1 MTKKDFLNKITLELK
16 ELPPNVVSDI
26 LFDYQDYFES
36 KKGILSEEEA
46 ILALGPIEDLIT
58 HYKEEYSHLIKTKKL
73 SFTQEIPIISES
85 FININET
92 TSFSSESEVKS
103 FSKEDSNDYF
113 SVDDTT
119 TIDSNIKNDFENI
132 ETIKKSNKKKKTK
145 KDSPSKKKVSKKSFF
160 GYLLS
165 IPLLAITIPIGSC
178 LGLSAGALYI
188 SFILIAFAIGI
199 FIFGMSLIPFAL
211 SIAGVCILF
220 VKSFS
225 TIIFTSVPSFLTEF
239 PSSIILLFSTSF
251 LFLGLGLFFLG
262 IAYVKSF
269 KKTIVSITKR
279 ALNFIFKRGDLNE
292 AY

>member
-1 MTKKDFLNKITLELK
+1 MTKKDFLNKIILELK
-16 ELPPNVVSDI
+16 DLPPNVVSDI

-36 KKGILSEEEA
+36 KKEILSEEEA
-46 ILALGPIEDLIT
+46 IFALGSIENLIT
-58 HYKEEYSHLIKTKKL
+58 HYKEEYSHLLKTKKL
-73 SFTQEIPIISES
+73 SFTQEIPTISES

-92 TSFSSESEVKS
+92 PSKSEIETV
-103 FSKEDSNDYF
+103 SKEDIHDYF
-113 SVDDTT
+113 SVEDTT
-119 TIDSNIKNDFENI
+119 TIDFNMKNDSEDI
-132 ETIKKSNKKKKTK
+132 ETIKKISKKKQTK
-145 KDSPSKKKVSKKSFF
+145 KDSLPKKKVNKKSFL

-188 SFILIAFAIGI
+188 SSILIAFAIGI

-211 SIAGVCILF
+211 SISGICILF

-251 LFLGLGLFFLG
+251 LFLSLGLFFLG

-269 KKTIVSITKR
+269 KKTIFSITKS
-279 ALNFIFKRGDLNE
+279 ALNFIFKKRGGI
-292 AY
+292 